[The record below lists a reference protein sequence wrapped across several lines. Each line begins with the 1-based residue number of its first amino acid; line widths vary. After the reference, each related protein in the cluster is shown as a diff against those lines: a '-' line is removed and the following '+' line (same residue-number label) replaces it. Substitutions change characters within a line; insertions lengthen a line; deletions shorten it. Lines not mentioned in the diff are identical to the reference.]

1 MKPIIEHLSE
11 YFERCPPIAEG
22 VLRAD
27 YLGSAENDFT
37 LESVP
42 CDPIIKRYVDGSTVR
57 QYLFIIGTRQAYGE
71 DTLQNIANSGLC
83 EEIFAWI
90 EGMNA
95 AHELPTLP
103 EGMTAQKIEGI
114 SNAYLLDENAQSFA
128 ARYQIQCRLT
138 YLQANNIISITEG

>member
-11 YFERCPPIAEG
+11 YFGRCPPIAEG

-27 YLGSAENDFT
+27 YLGSEENDFT

-42 CDPIIKRYVDGSTVR
+42 CDPILKRYVDGSTLR

-83 EEIFAWI
+83 ERIFAWI
-90 EGMNA
+90 EAMNA
-95 AHELPTLP
+95 VSRLPTLP
-103 EGMTAQKIEGI
+103 PGMTAQKLEGI
-114 SNAYLLDENAQSFA
+114 STAYLLDEDSQSFA

-138 YLQANNIISITEG
+138 YTQTNTTISITEG

>member
-1 MKPIIEHLSE
+1 MTPIIQYLTD
-11 YFERCPPIAEG
+11 FFADCPRIAEG

-27 YLGSAENDFT
+27 FLGSEENDFT

-42 CDPIIKRYVDGSTVR
+42 CDPVIKRYVSGATLR

-71 DTLQNIANSGLC
+71 DTLQNISNSGLC
-83 EEIFAWI
+83 EDIFAWI
-90 EGMNA
+90 EEQNSVRN
-95 AHELPTLP
+95 LPRLP

-114 SNAYLLDENAQSFA
+114 STAYLLDEDSQNFA

-138 YLQANNIISITEG
+138 YTQN